1 MDFIGTVKESTRPME
16 ISFFAM
22 MMTLV
27 LLLLTPV
34 VMLVNGSVMIL
45 VIKKTQ
51 LVKNV
56 DDHYNSDEKDL
67 A

>member
-22 MMTLV
+22 MMTVV

-51 LVKNV
+51 LVKSV
-56 DDHYNSDEKDL
+56 D
-67 A
+67 